1 VTRFPEHLPADIEV
15 HKVDLDNEQ
24 VTFRGD
30 RLTEARAES
39 VADEILQRANR
50 DRPPS
55 DGAE

>member
-15 HKVDLDNEQ
+15 REVDLDNEQ

-39 VADEILQRANR
+39 VADEILKRAHR